1 LLLISFPD
9 CLFEKRAQFYHKQDE
24 LKDVNG
30 QKPENHFET
39 LALARSILQNMPVES
54 P

>member
-9 CLFEKRAQFYHKQDE
+9 CLFEKRAQFYHLHDE

-30 QKPENHFET
+30 QNPENHCVA
-39 LALARSILQNMPVES
+39 LALDRSILQNMPVES